1 MAECV
6 AGLPGGS
13 NSTAKAIIEP
23 SSKKTLSEIRV
34 AEPHFVGAI
43 QASS

>member
-1 MAECV
+1 MAEGV
-6 AGLPGGS
+6 AGLVGGN
-13 NSTAKAIIEP
+13 NSTAKTVIES